1 MVDLTGNLHVVYWTN
16 GNHILHGAYTYNSAT
31 NALASVS
38 SFFQVDTAGGANH
51 PSVAIS
57 PTDNSLMVAQVSE
70 ADNPP
75 KIRTR
80 TRANTGIWGSV
91 QSASTASV
99 WTSID
104 NGINIDQGPSLVID
118 LSGIKHL
125 TYIQSFDGSV
135 GDYGR
140 IHYVTDTGSGWV
152 DQALNAFTHDSVLAI
167 DNAGAVYI
175 IGHGHPKNSTC
186 LSMLDMCMIKKN
198 SNGTWG
204 TPQLFATHP
213 GANSFDSSPSVKWS
227 AVGFNRPDVIEFTFF
242 MTPYDNPTL
251 YYGQIKTQNTQ
262 LTISGNAGIAGAALS
277 YMDGTLKN
285 VVSQAD
291 GSYSLSV
298 STNWSGTV
306 TPSLVGVTFT
316 PTNLTYS
323 CVVFWNITLDSPELI
338 VMIGSNL

>member
-1 MVDLTGNLHVVYWTN
+1 M
-16 GNHILHGAYTYNSAT
+16 
-31 NALASVS
+31 
-38 SFFQVDTAGGANH
+38 
-51 PSVAIS
+51 
-57 PTDNSLMVAQVSE
+57 
-70 ADNPP
+70 
-75 KIRTR
+75 
-80 TRANTGIWGSV
+80 
-91 QSASTASV
+91 
-99 WTSID
+99 
-104 NGINIDQGPSLVID
+104 
-118 LSGIKHL
+118 SGIKHL